1 MSLIFFTLPFMQQS
15 LNLILLFYF
24 DNFAVLLLFFWGGGG
39 AGLPSQSSVSW
50 TARVTSDN
58 QCHRFQRASHPVPNM
73 RWDTFTTRNTLLN
86 ARPKVILKKQYR
98 DYRLECYYTI
108 FAMNAKARFQHKKTL
123 TKRATL
129 TTSITHFIS
138 DCQQQIKINTR
149 LVLYG
154 IHSHI

>member
-1 MSLIFFTLPFMQQS
+1 M
-15 LNLILLFYF
+15 
-24 DNFAVLLLFFWGGGG
+24 
-39 AGLPSQSSVSW
+39 
-50 TARVTSDN
+50 
-58 QCHRFQRASHPVPNM
+58 
-73 RWDTFTTRNTLLN
+73 
-86 ARPKVILKKQYR
+86 ILKKQYR

-154 IHSHI
+154 IHSFLHLIIYKLY